1 MYSDEL
7 EEKIKISPRALR
19 DIIIDGVEHC
29 VSTGDYYKLNHIPI
43 DDFEELESYL
53 SEWLSKHLGD

>member
-7 EEKIKISPRALR
+7 EEKIKLSPRALR
-19 DIIIDGVEHC
+19 DIIIDGVEHH
-29 VSTGDYYKLNHIPI
+29 VSTRDYYKLNHIPI

-53 SEWLSKHLGD
+53 SEWLRKHLGD